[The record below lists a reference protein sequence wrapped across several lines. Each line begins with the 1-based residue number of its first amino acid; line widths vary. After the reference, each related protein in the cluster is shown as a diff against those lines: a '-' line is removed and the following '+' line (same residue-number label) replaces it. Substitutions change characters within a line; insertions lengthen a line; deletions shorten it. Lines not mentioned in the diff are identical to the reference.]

1 MLSKGDDPTITLRPG
16 GEVSQFRT
24 MSHKYTYAYLIISVY
39 YSVCIYIY
47 TVIYSLYSD
56 PLSTDSIDI
65 RYNNNNYI
73 YNIIMSTLD

>member
-39 YSVCIYIY
+39 YSVYIYIY
-47 TVIYSLYSD
+47 SD
-56 PLSTDSIDI
+56 L
-65 RYNNNNYI
+65 
-73 YNIIMSTLD
+73 

>member
-47 TVIYSLYSD
+47 SD
-56 PLSTDSIDI
+56 L
-65 RYNNNNYI
+65 
-73 YNIIMSTLD
+73 

>member
-39 YSVCIYIY
+39 YSVYIY

-65 RYNNNNYI
+65 RYYNYYI
-73 YNIIMSTLD
+73 YI